1 MSKKALLV
9 TRVGGF
15 IQQFALEHVKILQ
28 EMGYEVHYASNFD
41 QAVYGKD
48 HSPTYDSGIICHHI
62 PFVRS
67 PFSLETW
74 HCYKQLKT
82 LMEKEKFDL
91 IHCHMPITG
100 ILTRMAAHSVCPKV
114 PLLYTAHGFHFCKG
128 APLGNWLYYW
138 PERHFAR
145 YTDCLILINNEDYE
159 RAKRFSVRGS
169 VEYIPGI
176 GLKPAPE
183 PDPSFNLRE
192 HFHIPEHHKVLVSVG
207 ELNENKNHITAI
219 KAMDRFRR
227 DDVTYLICGT
237 GPLSENLQQTIRE
250 MHLEN
255 QVILAGF
262 CNNIADILRQ
272 SDIFLLP
279 SLREGLPVSMMEAMQ
294 AGLPVL
300 AGDIRGNRDLIED
313 GKGGFLFQDNL
324 PVNYVHALKHLLQH
338 TDVREEMGEWNKQR
352 IKNFNDNIVKSKM
365 REIYNGLRH

>member
-15 IQQFALEHVKILQ
+15 IQQFALDHVKILQ
-28 EMGYEVHYASNFD
+28 ELGYEVHYASNFH
-41 QAVYGKD
+41 QLVYGID
-48 HSPTYDSGIICHHI
+48 NSRTYDSGIICHHI

-67 PFSLETW
+67 PFSFETW
-74 HCYKQLKT
+74 RCYKQLKI
-82 LMEKEKFDL
+82 LMEREKFDL

-100 ILTRMAAHSVCPKV
+100 ILTRMAAHRVCPKV
-114 PLLYTAHGFHFCKG
+114 PLLYTAHGFHFYKG

-145 YTDCLILINNEDYE
+145 YTDCLILINGEDYE
-159 RAKRFSVRGS
+159 RAKSFPVRGS
-169 VEYIPGI
+169 VEYIPGV

-183 PDPSFNLRE
+183 PDPSFHLHE
-192 HFHIPEHHKVLVSVG
+192 HFQIPKNHKILVSVG
-207 ELNENKNHITAI
+207 ELNENKNHITTI
-219 KAMDRFRR
+219 KAMDRFRKY
-227 DDVTYLICGT
+227 DVTYLICGF
-237 GPLSENLQQTIRE
+237 GPLSQELQQTIHE

-255 QVILAGF
+255 QVILAGY
-262 CNNIADILRQ
+262 CDNITDILRQ

-279 SLREGLPVSMMEAMQ
+279 SIREGLPVSMMEAMQ

-324 PVNYVHALKHLLQH
+324 PVNYVYALKHLLKYP
-338 TDVREEMGEWNKQR
+338 DVRAEMGEWNKQR
-352 IKNFNDNIVKSKM
+352 IKRFNNSIVNSKM
-365 REIYNGLRH
+365 REIYRGLTH